1 MRKLVFIFVCALS
14 VLSMQAVD
22 ITLVSNAFKNGD
34 ATMLANNMNS
44 EVDIAVPNVSQK
56 GSGAD
61 ATAVL
66 TQFFQSNKP
75 SGFTVAHHADKSD
88 CGFIVGKL
96 QTSTTEFRVN
106 ITYIV
111 KEGKPLIQSIRI
123 E

>member
-1 MRKLVFIFVCALS
+1 MRKLIFIFVCALS

-34 ATMLANNMNS
+34 ATMLVNNMNS

-56 GSGAD
+56 GSAAD

-66 TQFFQSNKP
+66 THFFQSNKP
-75 SGFTVAHHADKSD
+75 SGFTVAHHADKNDS
-88 CGFIVGKL
+88 GFIVGKL
-96 QTSTTEFRVN
+96 QTSTKEFRVN

>member
-1 MRKLVFIFVCALS
+1 MRKLIFIFVCALS

-22 ITLVSNAFKNGD
+22 ITLVSNAFKSGD
-34 ATMLANNMNS
+34 AAMLSNNMNS

-66 TQFFQSNKP
+66 SQFFQANKP
-75 SGFTVAHHADKSD
+75 SGFTVAHHADKNDS
-88 CGFIVGKL
+88 GFIVGKL
-96 QTSTTEFRVN
+96 QTSTKEFRVN

-111 KEGKPLIQSIRI
+111 KEGKLLIQSIRI